1 MKEKIFKIVG
11 NNQKNPFRGNGTICN
26 CLPAAMGMGGG
37 YIPYIFLEIE
47 NDGDWYNSEHKQRL
61 EVGGEISNSITSV
74 LKDNYVCMEEGK
86 KIKTP
91 RPEGKGWCW
100 DENNGKWFR
109 IRKLTPRECFRL
121 MDVSD
126 ADFDKLLVME
136 TTGKEGKLKRVI
148 SDSQLYKM
156 AGNSIVVAC
165 MDLIFEN
172 LFFPVKMESSLF

>member
-1 MKEKIFKIVG
+1 MK
-11 NNQKNPFRGNGTICN
+11 NTIRICAIRRRSN
-26 CLPAAMGMGGG
+26 
-37 YIPYIFLEIE
+37 
-47 NDGDWYNSEHKQRL
+47 GDWHNSEHKQRL

-74 LKDNYVCMEEGK
+74 LKDNYVFMEEEK
-86 KIKTP
+86 KIKTQ

-109 IRKLTPRECFRL
+109 IKKLTPRECFRL

>member
-1 MKEKIFKIVG
+1 
-11 NNQKNPFRGNGTICN
+11 
-26 CLPAAMGMGGG
+26 
-37 YIPYIFLEIE
+37 
-47 NDGDWYNSEHKQRL
+47 
-61 EVGGEISNSITSV
+61 
-74 LKDNYVCMEEGK
+74 MEEEK

-91 RPEGKGWCW
+91 RPDGKGWCW

-136 TTGKEGKLKRVI
+136 TTGKDKQKRVI

-165 MDLIFEN
+165 MELIFEN
-172 LFFPVKMESSLF
+172 LFFPKEVKNALF

>member
-1 MKEKIFKIVG
+1 MKVINPLKGKTDKSWFFEQGVYDSEGIIRAIKANGGTG
-11 NNQKNPFRGNGTICN
+11 NQPKVMI
-26 CLPAAMGMGGG
+26 
-37 YIPYIFLEIE
+37 
-47 NDGDWYNSEHKQRL
+47 
-61 EVGGEISNSITSV
+61 
-74 LKDNYVCMEEGK
+74 CMEEEK

-136 TTGKEGKLKRVI
+136 TTGKDNKQKRVI

-172 LFFPVKMESSLF
+172 LFFPVKRESTLF

>member
-1 MKEKIFKIVG
+1 MFDANYPSSKSRRGRVQEGGNVTPALTANYGNLVLIDKITEKTKI
-11 NNQKNPFRGNGTICN
+11 Q
-26 CLPAAMGMGGG
+26 
-37 YIPYIFLEIE
+37 
-47 NDGDWYNSEHKQRL
+47 
-61 EVGGEISNSITSV
+61 
-74 LKDNYVCMEEGK
+74 
-86 KIKTP
+86 KTP

-100 DENNGKWFR
+100 NEKDGKWFR

-126 ADFDKLLVME
+126 ADFDKLIVME
-136 TTGKEGKLKRVI
+136 TAGKEGKLKRVI

-172 LFFPVKMESSLF
+172 LFFPVKMGSSLF

>member
-1 MKEKIFKIVG
+1 
-11 NNQKNPFRGNGTICN
+11 
-26 CLPAAMGMGGG
+26 
-37 YIPYIFLEIE
+37 
-47 NDGDWYNSEHKQRL
+47 
-61 EVGGEISNSITSV
+61 
-74 LKDNYVCMEEGK
+74 
-86 KIKTP
+86 
-91 RPEGKGWCW
+91 
-100 DENNGKWFR
+100 
-109 IRKLTPRECFRL
+109 

-156 AGNSIVVAC
+156 AGNSIVVSC

>member
-1 MKEKIFKIVG
+1 MKMTDIRICAI
-11 NNQKNPFRGNGTICN
+11 RGRSN
-26 CLPAAMGMGGG
+26 
-37 YIPYIFLEIE
+37 
-47 NDGDWYNSEHKQRL
+47 GDWHNSEHNQRL
-61 EVGGEISNSITSV
+61 EIGGEISNSITSV
-74 LKDNYVCMEEGK
+74 QKDNLIFETNNNCYMEEEK
-86 KIKTP
+86 KVKTP

-100 DENNGKWFR
+100 DENNEKWFR

-172 LFFPVKMESSLF
+172 LFFPVKRESSLF